1 MGAMPADVLA
11 RLRCAECG
19 ERLVRGRTAG
29 SLIHKARLVASCDL
43 DSDHAPVARLGGP
56 RHAAVPPLRGAHR
69 RRARR
74 ASRTSRR
81 ARDEDH
87 PAEPDLA

>member
-1 MGAMPADVLA
+1 MGAMPAEVLA
-11 RLRCAECG
+11 RLTCADCG
-19 ERLVRGRTAG
+19 ERLVRGRTPG

-43 DSDHAPVARLGGP
+43 DSDHAPVPDWAALGTPPCRRCGQPTAAGP
-56 RHAAVPPLRGAHR
+56 EGFGHVE
-69 RRARR
+69 
-74 ASRTSRR
+74 T